1 VFNKSKINQNT
12 VLLRLLMSLKF
23 KLIFKLFLISVFLFS
38 VNCSKNNSKLDPN
51 RPLGGKAKRE
61 KNIAE
66 GRGASMA
73 SIIGKARGRTNYEF
87 SSSNPMW
94 RASLSTLDFLP
105 LSTVDYSGGVV
116 ITDWY
121 SENNSLESIKIT
133 LRFLS
138 NEIRSDSVKIIV
150 HKKTCSSNQICST
163 SLISNGKIEQELR
176 STILR
181 EASLIEKLDKK
192 KK

>member
-1 VFNKSKINQNT
+1 MFNKSKINQNT
-12 VLLRLLMSLKF
+12 ILLRLLMSLKF
-23 KLIFKLFLISVFLFS
+23 KLIFKLFLISIFLFS

-73 SIIGKARGRTNYEF
+73 SIIGKARGGTNYEF

-138 NEIRSDSVKIIV
+138 NEIRSDSVKVIV
-150 HKKTCSSNQICST
+150 HSKKCSAQNNCSV
-163 SLISNGKIEQELR
+163 SLKKSKISEELV
-176 STILR
+176 SSILTK
-181 EASLIEKLDKK
+181 AAVLKK
-192 KK
+192 ELKTKK